1 MLLYSDSR
9 LSGADTVNGGLPKIL
24 DGLVYIPL
32 LEQLGVRKKWKQWW
46 VLQLDIEVLLLVIKV
61 VMVWHFVNDVCKVLW
76 LHTLSGCLQTI
87 VIIVL
92 KISFSA
98 IWKMMNVKLLLLFW
112 KYLYLQSCKW
122 WMSALLPICLSEV
135 FLIWLRSF
143 SKLITSKVPSSIA
156 FRFFWVDLL
165 H

>member
-1 MLLYSDSR
+1 MGSFNVFCCGDKSFLLQ
-9 LSGADTVNGGLPKIL
+9 LEWMTEDTYWVFVPVSSSWVASQHPWPDLPPDGCFWKYGRNPEFVLLVLPKIL
-24 DGLVYIPL
+24 DGLVYISL
-32 LEQLGVRKKWKQWW
+32 LEQLGVRKKWRQWW

-98 IWKMMNVKLLLLFW
+98 IL
-112 KYLYLQSCKW
+112 
-122 WMSALLPICLSEV
+122 
-135 FLIWLRSF
+135 
-143 SKLITSKVPSSIA
+143 
-156 FRFFWVDLL
+156 
-165 H
+165 